1 MIDEFAKTYLHGNL
15 RWVRADLIDK
25 VEGLSEYD
33 VRRPLTYT
41 GTNLLGLVKHLTMT
55 EARYFGELF
64 NRPYADPLPSYTDPH
79 YANRDHLWVRAAET
93 RAQIITNYHRACA
106 HADATIDA
114 LPIDAE
120 TTVPWWPRPNVML
133 FNVLV
138 HVLTE
143 SNRHAGHA
151 DILREQVHGA
161 SDADPTVNW
170 PAHQAQI
177 EQAARRAAP
186 PGD

>member
-1 MIDEFAKTYLHGNL
+1 LAGEVGGVRSRCRRARTASGGGGHVVACLRYQLLVLALLSFA
-15 RWVRADLIDK
+15 
-25 VEGLSEYD
+25 
-33 VRRPLTYT
+33 
-41 GTNLLGLVKHLTMT
+41 
-55 EARYFGELF
+55 
-64 NRPYADPLPSYTDPH
+64 DPH
-79 YANRDHLWVRAAET
+79 YANRDQLWLRADET

-114 LPIDAE
+114 LPIDTEA
-120 TTVPWWPRPNVML
+120 TVPWWPSPHVML

-143 SNRHAGHA
+143 TNRHAGHA
-151 DILREQVHGA
+151 GILREQVHGA
-161 SDADPTVNW
+161 SDAGPTVNW